1 MAIKMKYLLFPLF
14 TLIGACQQKEHC
26 CTNIDIGVD
35 IFLKNKAGQNLFLP
49 ATPNAIDP
57 NAIRLI
63 YLVGGQEESFY
74 AGHLDCPTNVCFV
87 ADMGMEHVVIF
98 PNDIENEPYPET
110 FIKWTDADMDTMR
123 CHFIRK
129 NQGSF
134 LVCDSVWFNET
145 LMFPDSALS
154 EFGRAFNV
162 FK

>member
-63 YLVGGQEESFY
+63 YLVGGQEESF
-74 AGHLDCPTNVCFV
+74 
-87 ADMGMEHVVIF
+87 
-98 PNDIENEPYPET
+98 
-110 FIKWTDADMDTMR
+110 
-123 CHFIRK
+123 
-129 NQGSF
+129 
-134 LVCDSVWFNET
+134 
-145 LMFPDSALS
+145 
-154 EFGRAFNV
+154 
-162 FK
+162 